1 MNSQDLPAA
10 AKHAVDGAAIA
21 MTAATIIKLLPA
33 IAAAL
38 SIVWTVIRI
47 YETATVQGVIAR
59 LRALRGKDGADG

>member
-47 YETATVQGVIAR
+47 YETATVQSAIAR
-59 LRALRGKDGADG
+59 LFGKGRADG